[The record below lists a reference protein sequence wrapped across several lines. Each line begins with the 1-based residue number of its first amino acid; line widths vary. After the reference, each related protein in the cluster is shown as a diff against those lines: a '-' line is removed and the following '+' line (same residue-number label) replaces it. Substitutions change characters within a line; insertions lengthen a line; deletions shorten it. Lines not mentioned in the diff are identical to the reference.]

1 MLESFDNKSSSDNLP
16 CTDTT
21 SLNDN
26 LLYKDIAPI
35 ENCISPNDNLASTNE
50 NLDSSIE
57 YPISPVE
64 NHNSAI
70 EHCISPIENYGS
82 SNNETVAKIR
92 DIQSDISI
100 ERMLS
105 DRLQNLESNRK
116 SMMQDFH
123 EKILETQMLFK
134 ERLDSL
140 MEKKNERNQQL
151 LIEINEVIIL

>member
-16 CTDTT
+16 CTDTA